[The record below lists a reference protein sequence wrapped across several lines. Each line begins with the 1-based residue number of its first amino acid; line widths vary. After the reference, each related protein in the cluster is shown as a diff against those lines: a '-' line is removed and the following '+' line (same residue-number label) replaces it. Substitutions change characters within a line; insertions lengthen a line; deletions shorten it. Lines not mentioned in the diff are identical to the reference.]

1 MKEDITIKAVYRNS
15 SFLSDTIK
23 SLLTEKCKSYGIAEK
38 MSGGGKFI
46 SYTIS
51 VSIDDE
57 EVNSL
62 TQSLSAVDGFLMMV

>member
-38 MSGGGKFI
+38 MSGGG
-46 SYTIS
+46 
-51 VSIDDE
+51 
-57 EVNSL
+57 NR
-62 TQSLSAVDGFLMMV
+62 MCN